1 VNWAVSWRAYIGG
14 AVPAMRFLDLG
25 VGETARAE
33 DQDSGVD
40 GVGFI
45 VEVVV

>member
-1 VNWAVSWRAYIGG
+1 MGG
-14 AVPAMRFLDLG
+14 SVPAMRFLDLG
-25 VGETARAE
+25 IGETVQAE
-33 DQDSGVD
+33 DQESGVD